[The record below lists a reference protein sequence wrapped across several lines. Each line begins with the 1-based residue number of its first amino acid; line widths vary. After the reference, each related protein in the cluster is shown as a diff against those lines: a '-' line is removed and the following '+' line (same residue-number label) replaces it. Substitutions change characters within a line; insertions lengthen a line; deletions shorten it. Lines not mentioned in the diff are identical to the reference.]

1 MQQAD
6 IRYVP
11 NVYDG
16 QQGLSQEHEH
26 ELSSTST
33 TFLQNSDSRS
43 GGGARLGQSRDLQGK
58 VSVSRMV
65 LIQVVLI

>member
-11 NVYDG
+11 SVYDG
-16 QQGLSQEHEH
+16 QQGLSQEHE
-26 ELSSTST
+26 LSSNST